1 MLFQRR
7 RRYRW
12 AESKRTPKF
21 RWLPALLIAIGV
33 LLGLELLATG
43 IVRWASLGE
52 KLAFNQPPAIVQA
65 YQLRFA
71 NHQGQPF
78 SSLNGLGELK
88 AEPSPLTGYRLLP
101 SQQTPFWSINE
112 QGFRDQDPLP
122 SQKPANEIRI
132 FVLGGSTAFGQ
143 LSSSN
148 AATLVEQLET
158 RLNTQ
163 VSEQQANADKFQ
175 PAILPFRA
183 DHVEQA
189 LALPP
194 RIRDGKY
201 RVINA
206 AVPGY
211 ASGNELAQLV
221 QQVAN
226 YQPDSLIVLDSY
238 ADLILPSDHM
248 AVGIPGLEAA
258 LQNQRP
264 SLLKRTQNNI
274 GQWFLNRCA
283 VSLVRYYG
291 LGVRAEKNT
300 SAQSLN
306 LISAN
311 TSPDSAAAL
320 KAILA
325 TDKTELNKRA
335 QRYRQHLLQMVHW
348 AAGTQKPLI
357 IALQPEISGRSEKSL
372 APEEKAILENLG
384 KDYSAPVKAGYTQL
398 ASAANEAAKAF
409 DKVKVLNFYQS
420 FESFQGQAFQNA
432 TTLTDAGNEYLA
444 DQLYGAIATHF
455 ALSAQPF
462 GT

>member
-12 AESKRTPKF
+12 AETKRSPKF
-21 RWLPALLIAIGV
+21 RWLPSLLVTMAV
-33 LLGLELLATG
+33 LVGLELLAAG
-43 IVRWASLGE
+43 IIRWASLGE
-52 KLAFNQPPAIVQA
+52 KLAFNQPPEIVQA
-65 YQLRFA
+65 YQLSFT

-78 SSLNGLGELK
+78 ATLASFGKLK
-88 AEPSPLTGYRLLP
+88 AEPNPLMGYRLLP
-101 SQQTPFWSINE
+101 GQQTPFWSINA

-122 SQKPANEIRI
+122 MQKPANEIRI

-148 AATLVEQLET
+148 AATVVEQLET
-158 RLNTQ
+158 RLNAQ
-163 VSEQQANADKFQ
+163 VNQQQTNAAQFQ
-175 PAILPFRA
+175 PAVLPYRA
-183 DHVEQA
+183 DHVDQA

-194 RIRDGKY
+194 RIRDGQY

-211 ASGNELAQLV
+211 TSGNELAQLV

-226 YQPDSLIVLDSY
+226 YQPDSLLVLDSY

-264 SLLKRTQNNI
+264 SLLTRAKNRI
-274 GQWFLNRCA
+274 GQWFLNRSA
-283 VSLVRYYG
+283 VRLVEYYG
-291 LGVRAEKNT
+291 MGVRAEKNT

-306 LISAN
+306 LVSAN
-311 TSPDSAAAL
+311 TTTGSTVALSTQLAPD
-320 KAILA
+320 KAEL
-325 TDKTELNKRA
+325 DKRT
-335 QRYRQHLLQMVHW
+335 QRYRQHLLQMVRW
-348 AAGTQKPLI
+348 AAGTQKPLM
-357 IALQPEISGRSEKSL
+357 IALQPEISGRSQKSL
-372 APEEKAILENLG
+372 TPEEKAILSDLG
-384 KDYSAPVKAGYTQL
+384 KGYSDPVNIGYTQL
-398 ASAANEAAKAF
+398 ANAANEAAKAF
-409 DKVKVLNFYQS
+409 DKVKVLNFYHL
-420 FESFQGQAFQNA
+420 FDSFQGQAFQSP

-444 DQLYGAIATHF
+444 EQLYGAIATHF
-455 ALSAQPF
+455 ALSPQPF